1 MYGNRQDVC
10 VGVSDSVG
18 ASALWVVCGWWMVCA
33 QHRTLHPP
41 HRRQGPAPPP
51 PYIHRMGSSGRA
63 RTRGSQA
70 SASRHA
76 AARSVTGLL
85 RSYSYI
91 IGPVTVRGRVARAA
105 WVLPMPRPVP
115 RATPACRSSR
125 RVLTCW
131 SHHPDSSPPLDDDDV
146 LEPTP
151 TALRLVDPCMDP
163 CALCA
168 PRPWAAARMPP
179 VGERKRLRASRSDR
193 LSVWLY
199 RICWPAN
206 SVPAAPKPILLYSSS
221 RRRGASAPPPARA
234 DAPPVLAGTH
244 VLHAS
249 KAAEP

>member
-1 MYGNRQDVC
+1 VC

-18 ASALWVVCGWWMVCA
+18 ASALWVVRGWWMVCA
-33 QHRTLHPP
+33 QHRTPHPP

-91 IGPVTVRGRVARAA
+91 VGPVTVRGRVARAA

-131 SHHPDSSPPLDDDDV
+131 SITRIAAHRSMTTTCWSPRPQRFASW
-146 LEPTP
+146 THAW
-151 TALRLVDPCMDP
+151 THAP
-163 CALCA
+163 CAPHGHGPRRACLPWGRGRGCA
-168 PRPWAAARMPP
+168 R
-179 VGERKRLRASRSDR
+179 RA
-193 LSVWLY
+193 
-199 RICWPAN
+199 
-206 SVPAAPKPILLYSSS
+206 PI
-221 RRRGASAPPPARA
+221 G
-234 DAPPVLAGTH
+234 
-244 VLHAS
+244 
-249 KAAEP
+249 